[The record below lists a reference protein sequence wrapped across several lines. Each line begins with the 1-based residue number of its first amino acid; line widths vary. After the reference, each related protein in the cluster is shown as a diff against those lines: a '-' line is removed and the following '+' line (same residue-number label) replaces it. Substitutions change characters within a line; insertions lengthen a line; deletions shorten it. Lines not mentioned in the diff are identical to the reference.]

1 MANHSATDPMAAATQ
16 SLMDAVQ
23 SYVRAAVASEV
34 ANGPSQAAGAEAAS
48 LKTQYDTALQ
58 ENRELK
64 DKIKK
69 IEIQAEQEKKKDSF
83 RAILSNYSGNYS
95 GIDFHDKCSRH
106 SNSKAE
112 FRQFKKLPLEL
123 RNKIWKLALPGGR
136 LFELSGPDSHFHRI
150 MRAAH
155 TDPNQANPVATARV
169 AAGLPD
175 MSVTAHKTPKIR
187 LACREA
193 NNAFLEAGSFEF
205 GLFGGSY
212 KGVWFN
218 HAEDILYLRAEPTN
232 WTNIDMS
239 RVVRVAIPHTKLLNK
254 DNCVAKID
262 VVLDHFTSC
271 REVIMLQAVD
281 WELRSCIPHPR
292 MPAKLYHL
300 RGDDIVGNH
309 DYPMEMSTDLGN
321 VVVWRDVKR
330 IIEQLWGEQVV
341 EVRNLSEG
349 RVPKLVGMEMLRA
362 RPGLFD

>member
-34 ANGPSQAAGAEAAS
+34 ANGSSQAAGAKAAS

-69 IEIQAEQEKKKDSF
+69 IQSKAEQEKKKDSF
-83 RAILSNYSGNYS
+83 RTLMSNYS
-95 GIDFHDKCSRH
+95 GIDFHEKCSRH

-136 LFELSGPDSHFHRI
+136 IFELSGPDSHFHRI
-150 MRAAH
+150 MRAAQ

-175 MSVTAHKTPKIR
+175 MCVTAHKTPKIR

-330 IIEQLWGEQVV
+330 IVEQLWREQVV
-341 EVRNLSEG
+341 DVRNLSEG
-349 RVPKLVGMEMLRA
+349 RVPKLAGMEMLRA